1 MRPRRA
7 SDAALVRK
15 CCSSGDEITASRD
28 AGGQGAC
35 TSCSADCQMLRLKVA
50 GCRRGQPELPGA
62 ARPACASEGAPVPLQ
77 HSPCLPSPCKCQPQK
92 PRPGWRPCHSVD
104 GRQAGVGAAGSLQLF
119 LPTEMGGVLVSGGR
133 RDRCRRHGLS
143 PEAKGLK
150 SRCHQAGFLAGAVGT
165 ALSPVCP
172 SLCAPCALMSPLQG
186 QSQGRRRS
194 LTASLHHLSPG
205 QVTLGGAP
213 SYECGGDISV
223 HHRWVLSVAS

>member
-1 MRPRRA
+1 MPLKEPPSR
-7 SDAALVRK
+7 
-15 CCSSGDEITASRD
+15 SSTHH
-28 AGGQGAC
+28 AC
-35 TSCSADCQMLRLKVA
+35 Q
-50 GCRRGQPELPGA
+50 
-62 ARPACASEGAPVPLQ
+62 APVSASLK
-77 HSPCLPSPCKCQPQK
+77 SPARGGVPVTLSMEDRLGWGPRGASSSFFPQ
-92 PRPGWRPCHSVD
+92 RW
-104 GRQAGVGAAGSLQLF
+104 
-119 LPTEMGGVLVSGGR
+119 GGVLVSGGR

-213 SYECGGDISV
+213 SYECGGTSQSITDGFFLWPRRAPFSGSYTLRRRETWLA
-223 HHRWVLSVAS
+223 RWFSFSCRPPSSQAPSP